1 MVLPKEWFKKSEKK
15 KGKWNGNK
23 KCENNAI
30 WKKSTKNGN
39 KKAITNY
46 LHTHHAT
53 QHGPANL
60 IMIKM
65 IIINITIAMMIIMI
79 ITMII
84 IMITNAMI
92 IIMIIIMVIIMI
104 ITMMITCVNPNSKF
118 NMVPWP
124 VSDVKSLKIICYDL
138 KHLHD
143 EVCRM
148 TSNYFDICW
157 NQIQMQ

>member
-1 MVLPKEWFKKSEKK
+1 
-15 KGKWNGNK
+15 
-23 KCENNAI
+23 
-30 WKKSTKNGN
+30 
-39 KKAITNY
+39 
-46 LHTHHAT
+46 
-53 QHGPANL
+53 
-60 IMIKM
+60 MIKM
-65 IIINITIAMMIIMI
+65 IIINITIAMMIIMIITMI

-148 TSNYFDICW
+148 TSNYFDIC
-157 NQIQMQ
+157 